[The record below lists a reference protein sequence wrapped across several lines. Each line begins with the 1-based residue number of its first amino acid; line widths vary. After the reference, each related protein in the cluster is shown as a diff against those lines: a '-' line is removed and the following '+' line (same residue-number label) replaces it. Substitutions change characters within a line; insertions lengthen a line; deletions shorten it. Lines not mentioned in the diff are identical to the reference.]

1 MSLTATLL
9 LNQPTTLPAGKR
21 RTHTMERTSWTGLTR
36 AREAN
41 ASKQE
46 ETRIGNVE
54 RVYWAIEAGGQPM
67 TILEIVDAAL
77 ISISTVKKALTE
89 LETDPNGA
97 RIVRIKGKQHR
108 FVVHEAKESVKRL
121 ICDT

>member
-9 LNQPTTLPAGKR
+9 LGQPITLPAGKR
-21 RTHTMERTSWTGLTR
+21 RTHTMERTSWTGATR
-36 AREAN
+36 QREEH

-46 ETRIGNVE
+46 ETRVGNVE
-54 RVYWAIEAGGQPM
+54 RVFCAIEAGAQPM

-108 FVVHEAKESVKRL
+108 FL
-121 ICDT
+121 IG

>member
-9 LNQPTTLPAGKR
+9 LGHQITLPTGKR

-36 AREAN
+36 AREEI

-54 RVYWAIEAGGQPM
+54 RVFEAIEAGDQPM
-67 TILEIVDAAL
+67 TILEIVDAAQ
-77 ISISTVKKALTE
+77 ISISTVKTALAD
-89 LETDPNGA
+89 LETDPDGA
-97 RIVRIKGKQHR
+97 RFVRIKGKQHR
-108 FVVHEAKESVKRL
+108 FVVHDAKEQG
-121 ICDT
+121 

>member
-9 LNQPTTLPAGKR
+9 LGHQITLPTGKL

-46 ETRIGNVE
+46 ETRTGNVE
-54 RVYWAIEAGGQPM
+54 RVYCAIEAGGKEM
-67 TILEIVDAAL
+67 TILDIVDASL
-77 ISISTVKKALTE
+77 LSISTVKKALAE

-97 RIVRIKGKQHR
+97 RIVRIRGKQHR
-108 FVVHEAKESVKRL
+108 FVVHEAKEQGK
-121 ICDT
+121 

>member
-9 LNQPTTLPAGKR
+9 LNQPITLPTGKR
-21 RTHTMERTSWTGLTR
+21 RTHTMERTSWTGATR
-36 AREAN
+36 QREEH

-54 RVYWAIEAGGQPM
+54 RVFEAIEAGAQPM
-67 TILEIVDAAL
+67 T
-77 ISISTVKKALTE
+77 KKALTE

-108 FVVHEAKESVKRL
+108 FVVHEAKEQGK
-121 ICDT
+121 

>member
-9 LNQPTTLPAGKR
+9 LGHPITLPAGKR
-21 RTHTMERTSWTGLTR
+21 RTHTMERTSWTGATR
-36 AREAN
+36 QREEH

-46 ETRIGNVE
+46 ETRTGNVE
-54 RVYWAIEAGGQPM
+54 RVYWVIEAGGKEM
-67 TILEIVDAAL
+67 TILDIVDASL
-77 ISISTVKKALTE
+77 LSISTVKKALTE

-108 FVVHEAKESVKRL
+108 FLVG
-121 ICDT
+121 